1 VTPLLVVTLSGA
13 TLAVGAPALLGRLP
27 RLERWPLLAAWLWL
41 AAALG
46 ALAATALAG
55 LLLVL
60 PATGGD
66 RALAGLLHTCAMAIR
81 DALTAS
87 TNRPVA
93 ALGAVLLAAVGT
105 GLAVGTGVA
114 AARTWR
120 VRRLHRALLRL
131 AGRAVPG
138 LPRVTVLEHPAPLA
152 WCLPGHPGPVV
163 VSTAALDRLDPEGL
177 TAVLAHEHAHQASRH
192 HALLL
197 VAEAL
202 RVGCP
207 WLPAARLARQ
217 HVAGLVELAAD
228 DAAARRCGRA
238 ALAAA
243 LAVLGAAS
251 APESALAAG
260 GATATAR
267 IARLTSPPRPGGR
280 AALALA
286 VAVVVLPMLVQLGA
300 VVEPVAR
307 VAGVAMCPLPEPP
320 GRGPIAGPV
329 DGTPG

>member
-1 VTPLLVVTLSGA
+1 MTPLLVVALSGA
-13 TLAVGAPALLGRLP
+13 ALAVGAPALLGRLP

-46 ALAATALAG
+46 ALGAAALAG

-81 DALTAS
+81 EALTAS
-87 TNRPVA
+87 TDRPAA
-93 ALGAVLLAAVGT
+93 ALGAALLAAVGT

-114 AARTWR
+114 AARTFR
-120 VRRLHRALLRL
+120 ARRLHRGLLRL

-152 WCLPGHPGPVV
+152 WCLPGQAGPVV
-163 VSTAALDRLDPEGL
+163 ISTAALDRLDPEGL
-177 TAVLAHEHAHQASRH
+177 TAVLAHERAHQTSRH

-197 VAEAL
+197 VAESL

-207 WLPAARLARQ
+207 WLPAARLACQ
-217 HVAGLVELAAD
+217 HVARLVELAAD

-243 LAVLGAAS
+243 LAVVGAAS
-251 APESALAAG
+251 APEAALAAG
-260 GATATAR
+260 GANASAR
-267 IARLTSPPRPGGR
+267 IARLTSPPQPGGHT
-280 AALALA
+280 ALA
-286 VAVVVLPMLVQLGA
+286 VAVAIVVLPLLVQLGA
-300 VVEPVAR
+300 VAEPVAR
-307 VAGVAMCPLPEPP
+307 VAGTAMCPLP
-320 GRGPIAGPV
+320 
-329 DGTPG
+329 